1 MICVRCG
8 NEMPHKATICAICGT
23 VVERPKSSPSTS
35 YREPHSQSNFS
46 EPSFYER
53 GYTAQPKAAPPP
65 PQAEYMR
72 SPQQPFGYAPPYTN
86 AAMYPPGA
94 INVTIVNPPPGK
106 KDGALAAEIILSLF
120 GVFGVGWLIGGE
132 TAIGIV
138 LLVCSFVLYW
148 PVMILGTLFTFGLGL
163 ICLGPLAI
171 GLIILNALLLNNRL
185 NRKATQYVMVQS
197 QQMPMPPPRQ

>member
-8 NEMPHKATICAICGT
+8 NEMPHKATICAVCGT
-23 VVERPKSSPSTS
+23 VVERPKSPPSAS
-35 YREPHSQSNFS
+35 YDEPYSQSNFS

-53 GYTAQPKAAPPP
+53 GYAAQSQTVPPP
-65 PQAEYMR
+65 PHAGYMPP
-72 SPQQPFGYAPPYTN
+72 PQQPFGYAPPYTN

-94 INVTIVNPPPGK
+94 INVTIVNAPSGK
-106 KDGALAAEIILSLF
+106 KDSALPVEILFSLF

-132 TAIGIV
+132 TAVGIV
-138 LLVCSFVLYW
+138 FLICSFVLYW
-148 PVMILGTLFTFGLGL
+148 PIMILGTLLTLGLGL

-185 NRKATQYVMVQS
+185 NHKATQYVMMQS
-197 QQMPMPPPRQ
+197 QQMPMSPRQ

>member
-8 NEMPHKATICAICGT
+8 NETPHHAAVCAVCGA
-23 VVERPKSSPSTS
+23 VIERPKSSPAAS
-35 YREPHSQSNFS
+35 YGEPYPPSSFS

-53 GYTAQPKAAPPP
+53 GYTAHSQTVPPP
-65 PQAEYMR
+65 PQAGYMPP
-72 SPQQPFGYAPPYTN
+72 PQQPFGYAPPYTN
-86 AAMYPPGA
+86 PAMYPPGA
-94 INVTIVNPPPGK
+94 INVTIVNSPPGK

-132 TAIGIV
+132 TAVGIV

-148 PVMILGTLFTFGLGL
+148 PIMILGTLFTFGLGL

-171 GLIILNALLLNNRL
+171 GSIILNALLLNNRL
-185 NRKATQYVMVQS
+185 NRKVAQYVMVQS
-197 QQMPMPPPRQ
+197 QQMPMPPRQ

>member
-8 NEMPHKATICAICGT
+8 NEMPHKATICAVCGT
-23 VVERPKSSPSTS
+23 VVERPKSPPSTS
-35 YREPHSQSNFS
+35 YGEPYPQSSFS
-46 EPSFYER
+46 ESSFYGR
-53 GYTAQPKAAPPP
+53 GYPAQSQATPP
-65 PQAEYMR
+65 
-72 SPQQPFGYAPPYTN
+72 PQQPFGYAPPYTN

-94 INVTIVNPPPGK
+94 INVTIVNSPPGK

-132 TAIGIV
+132 TAVGIV

-148 PVMILGTLFTFGLGL
+148 PIMILGTLFTFGLGL

-171 GLIILNALLLNNRL
+171 GSIILNALLLNNRL
-185 NRKATQYVMVQS
+185 SRKAPGYVMVQS
-197 QQMPMPPPRQ
+197 QQTPMPPFRQ

>member
-1 MICVRCG
+1 
-8 NEMPHKATICAICGT
+8 
-23 VVERPKSSPSTS
+23 
-35 YREPHSQSNFS
+35 
-46 EPSFYER
+46 
-53 GYTAQPKAAPPP
+53 
-65 PQAEYMR
+65 
-72 SPQQPFGYAPPYTN
+72 
-86 AAMYPPGA
+86 MYPPGA
-94 INVTIVNPPPGK
+94 INVTIVNSPPDK
-106 KDGALAAEIILSLF
+106 KDGALVAEIILSLF

-171 GLIILNALLLNNRL
+171 GSIILNALLLNNRL

-197 QQMPMPPPRQ
+197 QQMPMPPPQQ

>member
-8 NEMPHKATICAICGT
+8 NVMPHKATICALCGT

-35 YREPHSQSNFS
+35 YGDPYAQSNFS
-46 EPSFYER
+46 DPSFYER
-53 GYTAQPKAAPPP
+53 GYAAQPQATPPP
-65 PQAEYMR
+65 PQAEYMPP
-72 SPQQPFGYAPPYTN
+72 PQQPFGYAPPYTN

-94 INVTIVNPPPGK
+94 INVTIVNSPLGK
-106 KDGALAAEIILSLF
+106 KDGALVAEIILSLF

-148 PVMILGTLFTFGLGL
+148 PVMILGTLFTFGFGL

-171 GLIILNALLLNNRL
+171 GSIILNALLLNNRL
-185 NRKATQYVMVQS
+185 NRKATQYVTVQS
-197 QQMPMPPPRQ
+197 QQTPMPPPQQ